1 MSAVE
6 FKLLSSV
13 RLDFPEEGEEGN
25 TISFPQE
32 GHFYFAQEGEKV
44 PGGES
49 HIITMFGIS
58 CLIPIVQSQIFSE
71 GPMERKQITLF
82 QEGGGGGNKGLLKL
96 RISGFIVRGGLLQTG
111 NVGFANVPPLP
122 CPCVGLKMMSTEFWG
137 KEMKLYPGHSGP

>member
-32 GHFYFAQEGEKV
+32 GRFYFAQGGEKV

-58 CLIPIVQSQIFSE
+58 RVRS
-71 GPMERKQITLF
+71 F
-82 QEGGGGGNKGLLKL
+82 QRAQCKENRSHRFKMGAGGQQG
-96 RISGFIVRGGLLQTG
+96 S
-111 NVGFANVPPLP
+111 A
-122 CPCVGLKMMSTEFWG
+122 EA
-137 KEMKLYPGHSGP
+137 